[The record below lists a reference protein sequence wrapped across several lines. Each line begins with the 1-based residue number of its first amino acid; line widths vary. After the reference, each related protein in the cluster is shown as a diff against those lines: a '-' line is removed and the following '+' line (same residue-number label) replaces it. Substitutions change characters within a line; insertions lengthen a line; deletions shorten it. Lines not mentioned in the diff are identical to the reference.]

1 MYQNRYLRLNK
12 RQSLKIGGALRRRMK
27 AEPIQYILGSAHFM
41 GLEFKVTPEV
51 LIPRPETEILVETAI
66 KLISS
71 LVPSA
76 VGETS
81 PLRGGR
87 PSSFVDILDLGTG
100 SGCIAVSLAKMLPQA
115 RVSASD
121 ISKAALKVARSNA
134 CLHKVESRINFI
146 LSDLFT
152 HDACLAG
159 SPLGEAEG
167 RQAIRTTQYD
177 LIVSNPPYIPDGEID
192 RLQPEIAYEP
202 RLALEAGKDG
212 LDFYRRIIPRAIGQL
227 KQGGLLIL
235 EIGFGQK
242 QAIARMLDE
251 CRGLSL
257 KEVVRDYQGIERIV
271 VAEKQ
276 L

>member
-1 MYQNRYLRLNK
+1 MNEAELLFSETLKCDRVFLYQNRSLRLNK
-12 RQSLKIGGALRRRMK
+12 QQSLKIGGALRRRMR

-71 LVPSA
+71 GVL
-76 VGETS
+76 
-81 PLRGGR
+81 R

-121 ISKAALKVARSNA
+121 ISQEALKVARINA
-134 CLHKVESRINFI
+134 CLHKVDSRINFI
-146 LSDLFT
+146 LSDLFS
-152 HDACLAG
+152 HD
-159 SPLGEAEG
+159 
-167 RQAIRTTQYD
+167 AIRTTQYD
-177 LIVSNPPYIPDGEID
+177 LIVSNPPYIPAGEVD

-212 LDFYRRIIPRAIGQL
+212 LDFYRRIIPRATGQL
-227 KQGGLLIL
+227 KQGGALVL
-235 EIGFGQK
+235 EIGFEQK
-242 QAIARMLDE
+242 QAIVGMIE
-251 CRGLSL
+251 ESRGLSL
-257 KEVVRDYQGIERIV
+257 KEVIRDYQGIERIV